1 MSATRVEGVF
11 AAGLLPARSDPRA
24 DGELLTRFLEH
35 HDDAAF
41 EALVARH
48 TPALRAVA
56 RGWLSQPADIDD
68 AVQATFLVLVKRAA
82 SIRNRNALGAWLC
95 RVTEN
100 VARRLKGQAART
112 TALEHD
118 PPGRPATTEGDDA
131 EAVAQE
137 VNRLP
142 EKYRRPVQLC
152 YLAGLTTVQAAE
164 RLGWP
169 KGTVLTRLDRA
180 KKQLHR
186 RLLARGAAVAI
197 LAAASAAR
205 APALNPWWVWA
216 TVRAARSLLAGIIPN
231 DLGIS
236 DRTVSLTEGVVH
248 TMVWNKLKVWAAL
261 TLLAVA
267 VLGFGLGRWATGAIA
282 SPTSPPPSDRKEPVA
297 ADPGEA
303 KPSAQIAARD
313 REVPP
318 PAAAKEPTVKAD
330 NARPG
335 IPGRRREAVIRLPVG
350 TYVKEVDVPPYG
362 AGRVTWTYE
371 EDRVLGVIEGSV
383 MGVEFEV
390 HTEAE
395 FSLSSN
401 GTIYGILTGTK
412 IVHLKFSP
420 EGELGVLAEY
430 GALWPLF
437 EPMIAEMLT
446 DLPFSYRFRVQ
457 GDRLVISNFRAL
469 LAGPNPLG
477 KVGGLVAPAGGGHAI
492 ELLSYFQALAL
503 VMEGTYTA
511 GDAKEN
517 EQPKRRPPFY
527 KPRTIPS
534 EKKAKGNNCG
544 SFGAVIGAL
553 ASDAAKQSIPVNS
566 N

>member
-1 MSATRVEGVF
+1 MSATRVEGVI
-11 AAGLLPARSDPRA
+11 AAGLLPARPDPRA

-35 HDDAAF
+35 HNDAAF

-56 RGWLSQPADIDD
+56 RGWLSQAADVDD

-118 PPGRPATTEGDDA
+118 PPGRPADSDNGDA
-131 EAVAQE
+131 ESLAQE
-137 VNRLP
+137 VTRLP

-186 RLLARGAAVAI
+186 RLLARGAAVAV
-197 LAAASAAR
+197 LVAGVATR

-216 TVRAARSLLAGIIPN
+216 TVRAARGILVGAMPS

-248 TMVWNKLKVWAAL
+248 TMVWNKLKMWAAL

-267 VLGFGLGRWATGAIA
+267 VLGFGLGRWATA
-282 SPTSPPPSDRKEPVA
+282 SPPSGDRREPVA
-297 ADPGEA
+297 TDPGEA
-303 KPSAQIAARD
+303 KPSAQIAARERD
-313 REVPP
+313 VPP
-318 PAAAKEPTVKAD
+318 PAAGKPAVKAD
-330 NARPG
+330 DARPG
-335 IPGRRREAVIRLPVG
+335 VPGRRREAVIRLPVG

-362 AGRVTWTYE
+362 SGRVTWTYE
-371 EDRVLGVIEGSV
+371 EDRVLGIVEGSV
-383 MGVEFEV
+383 MGVEFEF

-401 GTIYGILTGTK
+401 GTIYGILTGGK

-420 EGELGVLAEY
+420 DGELGDYAEY
-430 GALWPLF
+430 AAFWPLF

-446 DLPFSYRFRVQ
+446 DLPFSYQFRVQ

-477 KVGGLVAPAGGGHAI
+477 KVGGLMAAGGGDPAV
-492 ELLSYFQALAL
+492 LLSYFQALAL
-503 VMEGTYTA
+503 VMDGTYTA
-511 GDAKEN
+511 GDAKEI
-517 EQPKRRPPFY
+517 EQPKRRAPFY
-527 KPRTIPS
+527 KPHSTPPTKKGGNR
-534 EKKAKGNNCG
+534 EK
-544 SFGAVIGAL
+544 GAAIGQMIGAL
-553 ASDAAKQSIPVNS
+553 TGNAAKQCIPVTS